1 MMAIVAR
8 LLAFLAP
15 FLIFLA
21 LVAMLRRIDRKG
33 GFADPRTANRLVALL
48 FVIALAVTGTIIWVA
63 MNREPQDP
71 RALRYVPPHFEEG
84 RVVPDRL
91 APKREEPRRAPT
103 DEPERKDDG
112 SPPRP

>member
-1 MMAIVAR
+1 MMAVVVR

-21 LVAMLRRIDRKG
+21 LVALLRRVDRRG
-33 GFADPRTANRLVALL
+33 GFSDPRTANRLVALL
-48 FVIALAVTGTIIWVA
+48 FIVALSVTATIVWVA

-91 APKREEPRRAPT
+91 APKREKPRRRPA
-103 DEPERKDDG
+103 DEPEREDDE
-112 SPPRP
+112 PPT